1 MTFDNV
7 TDMRIGSKKVK
18 EAWLNGKQV
27 YPSKNRI
34 MDSMVLWYDL
44 KRQGATNESM
54 AANPVLEDLSG
65 NGRHATCYNFAW
77 TGMSGIGGYD
87 AKLFTEKIEGNI
99 GYIQLIDSYT
109 IHISKISNSSTTQNG
124 SYWEIG
130 KLAFRVI
137 LNVQGLQEGQ
147 DLFICQ
153 YNNDWY
159 GKVQL
164 FEGRNDVT
172 LDFTGTD
179 IMGNL
184 KYWYATFYTTTPG
197 DFDVTIK
204 LEPLYLNALV
214 FDGVDDKCNSQS
226 FQMDNFAVF
235 LDLDFISNEQDHSS
249 GVYKSNNF
257 NVYYRKYNTLNIFLN
272 GNNTTNV
279 LQRNDIFYLDSQG
292 LVVFK
297 DGTTDNIPSE
307 NYEGH
312 ARTTLILNG
321 ANNCYIQFAFRRMLL
336 FNRVLTFEE
345 IEWVKNNLIEAEQ

>member
-7 TDMRIGSKKVK
+7 TDMRIGSKNVK

-27 YPSKNRI
+27 YPSKKRI

-77 TGMSGIGGYD
+77 TEDSGI
-87 AKLFTEKIEGNI
+87 
-99 GYIQLIDSYT
+99 
-109 IHISKISNSSTTQNG
+109 STVN
-124 SYWEIG
+124 Y
-130 KLAFRVI
+130 
-137 LNVQGLQEGQ
+137 
-147 DLFICQ
+147 
-153 YNNDWY
+153 
-159 GKVQL
+159 
-164 FEGRNDVT
+164 
-172 LDFTGTD
+172 
-179 IMGNL
+179 
-184 KYWYATFYTTTPG
+184 P
-197 DFDVTIK
+197 
-204 LEPLYLNALV
+204 NALV

-226 FQMDNFAVF
+226 FQMDNFAFF

-249 GVYKSNNF
+249 GVYKPNNF

-297 DGTTDNIPSE
+297 DGTTDNIPTE

-312 ARTTLILNG
+312 AATPLILNG
-321 ANNCYIQFAFRRMLL
+321 TNNGYIQFAFRRMLL
-336 FNRVLTFEE
+336 FNRVLTLEE
-345 IEWVKNNLIEAEQ
+345 VEWVKNNLIEAEQ

>member
-7 TDMRIGSKKVK
+7 TNMRIGSKKVK

-27 YPSKNRI
+27 YPSKKRI

-77 TGMSGIGGYD
+77 TEDSGI
-87 AKLFTEKIEGNI
+87 
-99 GYIQLIDSYT
+99 
-109 IHISKISNSSTTQNG
+109 STMN
-124 SYWEIG
+124 Y
-130 KLAFRVI
+130 
-137 LNVQGLQEGQ
+137 
-147 DLFICQ
+147 
-153 YNNDWY
+153 
-159 GKVQL
+159 
-164 FEGRNDVT
+164 
-172 LDFTGTD
+172 
-179 IMGNL
+179 
-184 KYWYATFYTTTPG
+184 P
-197 DFDVTIK
+197 
-204 LEPLYLNALV
+204 NALV

-249 GVYKSNNF
+249 GIYKSNNF
-257 NVYYRKYNTLNIFLN
+257 YVYYRKNNILNIYLN
-272 GNNTTNV
+272 NNNNTPSI
-279 LQRNDIFYLDSQG
+279 LQRNDMFYLDSQG

-297 DGTTDNIPSE
+297 DWTTYNILAE
-307 NYEGH
+307 NYEGYAGTSLH
-312 ARTTLILNG
+312 FNG
-321 ANNCYIQFAFRRMLL
+321 ANDNYIQFAFRRMLL